1 MLNPSTT
8 RPLIIA
14 HRGAS
19 GLTPENTALA
29 VATAIALGADMVE
42 VDVRLS
48 RDGHLIV
55 FHDHTV
61 GRTASFQG
69 RSPHKTTR
77 SVRITDL
84 TLDEIRRLDA
94 GSWRGPA
101 FTGLGVPTLEQI
113 LDLCAGR
120 IALNLEMKLNAWPA
134 SSMQQTRTAMV
145 AQLSH
150 ALTTYPAPDSVL
162 VSSLDHA
169 TLGLVR
175 ERSPGARLGVLVTVR
190 TGIKAGGLSEALRVA
205 GRLEAYSLHLPSA
218 LARAAVVAAI
228 QRKGLRLFVYTANG
242 IAAMRRLVR
251 AGVDGIFTD
260 RPERL
265 IALLHGAREG
275 KS

>member
-1 MLNPSTT
+1 MLKTSPT

-19 GLTPENTALA
+19 GLTPENTTLA

-55 FHDHTV
+55 FHDQTV

-69 RSPHKTTR
+69 RSPHKKIR

-94 GSWRGPA
+94 GSWRGTA

-113 LDLCAGR
+113 LGLCAGR
-120 IALNLEMKLNAWPA
+120 IALNLEMKPDAGPA
-134 SSMQQTRTAMV
+134 SSAQQTRTTMV
-145 AQLSH
+145 AQLSRS
-150 ALTTYPAPDSVL
+150 LNTYPAPDSVL
-162 VSSLDHA
+162 VSSSDQAALE
-169 TLGLVR
+169 LVR
-175 ERSPGARLGVLVTVR
+175 ERSPGARLGVLVTAR
-190 TGIKAGGLSEALRVA
+190 TSVKAGGLSEALRSA
-205 GRLEAYSLHLPSA
+205 GRLEAYSLHLPCA
-218 LARAAVVAAI
+218 LVRQAVVAATH
-228 QRKGLRLFVYTANG
+228 RKGLRLFVYTANG
-242 IAAMRRLVR
+242 IAAMRRLVS

-265 IALLHGAREG
+265 LSLLRGAREG